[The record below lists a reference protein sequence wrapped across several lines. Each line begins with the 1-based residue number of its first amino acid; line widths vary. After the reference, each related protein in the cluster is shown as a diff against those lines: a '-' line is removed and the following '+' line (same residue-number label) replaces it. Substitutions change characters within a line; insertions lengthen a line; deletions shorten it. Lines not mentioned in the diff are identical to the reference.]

1 MRRPTSATSAYGQ
14 AQSATTVRAATLAVR
29 SVAGQ
34 ASQARPANAQPQ
46 PRAVCREPCSS
57 SLPLLASHVL
67 DMEAHI
73 DDTVDEPFIA
83 LPPSA
88 ACSIDLFSNHS
99 DENTAAYLWGHPPSL
114 EDYGQSY
121 LPINE
126 AIHSGTLTTPTLSSN
141 TATDLFSSLG
151 GDNPYRSRSGIHHD
165 TPSSSEAPSATA
177 SVKSEGL
184 HSRLVVTH
192 TELIALSESLAVS
205 FSMTDDMEVIY
216 RLSAEMTEI
225 LQHLKEN
232 GPCYPPMPIA
242 KCHGMTSLLILGC
255 YSYLLEAYEFSMAKL
270 RHELRDIG
278 SPTAML
284 QQQQQRVALP
294 EEAPRINIGGIRLQV
309 SRKSAAEIHL
319 QLVSQTAQNLRESL
333 RQFVKYTAAPRC
345 SMDLDTV
352 DDSPA
357 SNRTGGRA
365 GETGRGDTIEI
376 LTTMAQRELRRR
388 EDGIFQYINESATK
402 KTREVCSNDSTN
414 AIFSNCP

>member
-1 MRRPTSATSAYGQ
+1 MNLIRSTCDRCYAAKTRCTKDASSNQCHKCVRSGTVCNYSPRGHAGRPLGRGTGQSTSPSQRPTPATSIA
-14 AQSATTVRAATLAVR
+14 
-29 SVAGQ
+29 
-34 ASQARPANAQPQ
+34 
-46 PRAVCREPCSS
+46 
-57 SLPLLASHVL
+57 
-67 DMEAHI
+67 
-73 DDTVDEPFIA
+73 EPFIT

-88 ACSIDLFSNHS
+88 ACRIDLFSNLHS
-99 DENTAAYLWGHPPSL
+99 DENTAAYLWDHPPLL

-121 LPINE
+121 LPIDE
-126 AIHSGTLTTPTLSSN
+126 AIHSGTLTTPTASSN
-141 TATDLFSSLG
+141 TATDLFLSLG
-151 GDNPYRSRSGIHHD
+151 GDSPHRSSSGTHHTHHD
-165 TPSSSEAPSATA
+165 THSSSEVPPAAAPA
-177 SVKSEGL
+177 KSESL

-205 FSMTDDMEVIY
+205 FSMADDMEVIY
-216 RLSAEMTEI
+216 RLSAEITEI
-225 LQHLKEN
+225 LQRLKEN

-270 RHELRDIG
+270 RHELRDTG

-284 QQQQQRVALP
+284 QQQQQRAASP
-294 EEAPRINIGGIRLQV
+294 EEAPQINIGGIRLQV

-333 RQFVKYTAAPRC
+333 RQFVEHTAAPRC

-365 GETGRGDTIEI
+365 GQTGRGDTIEI

-388 EDGIFQYINESATK
+388 EDGIFQYINESAAK
-402 KTREVCSNDSTN
+402 KTR
-414 AIFSNCP
+414 

>member
-1 MRRPTSATSAYGQ
+1 MYLTWK
-14 AQSATTVRAATLAVR
+14 
-29 SVAGQ
+29 
-34 ASQARPANAQPQ
+34 
-46 PRAVCREPCSS
+46 
-57 SLPLLASHVL
+57 
-67 DMEAHI
+67 AHRHE
-73 DDTVDEPFIA
+73 TVDEPFIT

-88 ACSIDLFSNHS
+88 ACSIDLFSNLHS
-99 DENTAAYLWGHPPSL
+99 DENTAAYLWDHPPLL

-121 LPINE
+121 LPIDE
-126 AIHSGTLTTPTLSSN
+126 AIHSGTLTTPTASLN
-141 TATDLFSSLG
+141 AATDSFSSLG
-151 GDNPYRSRSGIHHD
+151 GLSPHRSSSGTHHD
-165 TPSSSEAPSATA
+165 THSSSEAPSAAA
-177 SVKSEGL
+177 SVKSESL

-205 FSMTDDMEVIY
+205 FSMTDDMGVIY

-225 LQHLKEN
+225 LQRLKEN

-270 RHELRDIG
+270 RHELRDTG

-284 QQQQQRVALP
+284 QQRQQRAASP
-294 EEAPRINIGGIRLQV
+294 EEAPQINIGGIRLQV

-333 RQFVKYTAAPRC
+333 RQFVKHTAAPRC

-365 GETGRGDTIEI
+365 GETSRGDTIEI

-388 EDGIFQYINESATK
+388 EDGIFQYVNESAAK
-402 KTREVCSNDSTN
+402 KTR
-414 AIFSNCP
+414 

>member
-1 MRRPTSATSAYGQ
+1 MRRPASATSAYGQ
-14 AQSATTVRAATLAVR
+14 AQSVTTVPAATLAVR

-46 PRAVCREPCSS
+46 PRAK
-57 SLPLLASHVL
+57 
-67 DMEAHI
+67 AHRQ
-73 DDTVDEPFIA
+73 DTVDEPFIT

-88 ACSIDLFSNHS
+88 ACSIDLFSNIHS
-99 DENTAAYLWGHPPSL
+99 DENTAAYLWDHPPLL

-121 LPINE
+121 LPIDE
-126 AIHSGTLTTPTLSSN
+126 AIHSGTLTTPTASSN
-141 TATDLFSSLG
+141 ATTDLFSSLG
-151 GDNPYRSRSGIHHD
+151 GDSPHRSSSGTHHD
-165 TPSSSEAPSATA
+165 THSSSEAPSAAA
-177 SVKSEGL
+177 SAKSESL

-216 RLSAEMTEI
+216 KLSAEMTEI
-225 LQHLKEN
+225 LQRLKEN

-270 RHELRDIG
+270 RHELRDTG
-278 SPTAML
+278 SPTAMP
-284 QQQQQRVALP
+284 QQRQQRAASP
-294 EEAPRINIGGIRLQV
+294 EEAPQINIGGIRLQV

-333 RQFVKYTAAPRC
+333 RQFVKDTAAPRC

-352 DDSPA
+352 DNSPA

-388 EDGIFQYINESATK
+388 EDGIFQYINESAAK
-402 KTREVCSNDSTN
+402 KTR
-414 AIFSNCP
+414 

>member
-1 MRRPTSATSAYGQ
+1 MRRPTSATSVHGQ

-34 ASQARPANAQPQ
+34 ASQTRPDNAPPQ
-46 PRAVCREPCSS
+46 PRAVCREPCPS
-57 SLPLLASHVL
+57 SLPLHHMYLTWETHK
-67 DMEAHI
+67 H
-73 DDTVDEPFIA
+73 DTVDEPFIT

-88 ACSIDLFSNHS
+88 DCSIDLFGNLHS
-99 DENTAAYLWGHPPSL
+99 DENTAAYLWGHPPLL

-121 LPINE
+121 LPIDE
-126 AIHSGTLTTPTLSSN
+126 AIHSGTLTTLTASSN
-141 TATDLFSSLG
+141 AATDLFSSLG
-151 GDNPYRSRSGIHHD
+151 GDSPHRSSSGTHHD
-165 TPSSSEAPSATA
+165 TPSSSGAPSAAA
-177 SVKSEGL
+177 SVKSESL

-225 LQHLKEN
+225 LQRLKDN
-232 GPCYPPMPIA
+232 GPCYPPTPIA

-270 RHELRDIG
+270 RHELRDTG
-278 SPTAML
+278 RPTAML
-284 QQQQQRVALP
+284 QQRQQQAAST
-294 EEAPRINIGGIRLQV
+294 EEAPQINIGGIRLQV

-319 QLVSQTAQNLRESL
+319 QIVSQTAQNLRESL
-333 RQFVKYTAAPRC
+333 RQFVTHTAAPRS

-388 EDGIFQYINESATK
+388 EDGIFQYINESAAKRT
-402 KTREVCSNDSTN
+402 S
-414 AIFSNCP
+414 

>member
-1 MRRPTSATSAYGQ
+1 MRRPTSATSVHGQ

-34 ASQARPANAQPQ
+34 ASQARQDNAQPQ
-46 PRAVCREPCSS
+46 PRAVCREPCPS
-57 SLPLLASHVL
+57 SLPLHHMYLTWK
-67 DMEAHI
+67 AHRH
-73 DDTVDEPFIA
+73 DTVDEPVIT

-88 ACSIDLFSNHS
+88 DCSIDLFSNLHS
-99 DENTAAYLWGHPPSL
+99 DENTAAYLWGHPPLL

-121 LPINE
+121 LPMDE
-126 AIHSGTLTTPTLSSN
+126 AIHSGTLTTLTTSSN
-141 TATDLFSSLG
+141 AATDLFSSLG
-151 GDNPYRSRSGIHHD
+151 GDSPHRSSSGTHHD
-165 TPSSSEAPSATA
+165 TPSSSGAPSAAA
-177 SVKSEGL
+177 SVKSESL
-184 HSRLVVTH
+184 HGRLVVTH
-192 TELIALSESLAVS
+192 AELIALSESLAVS
-205 FSMTDDMEVIY
+205 FNMTDDMEVIY

-225 LQHLKEN
+225 LQRLKDN

-270 RHELRDIG
+270 RHELRDTG

-284 QQQQQRVALP
+284 QQRQQQDAST
-294 EEAPRINIGGIRLQV
+294 EEAPQINIGGIRLQV

-319 QLVSQTAQNLRESL
+319 QIVSQTAQNLRESL
-333 RQFVKYTAAPRC
+333 RQFVTHTAAPRC

-365 GETGRGDTIEI
+365 GETGRCDTIEI

-388 EDGIFQYINESATK
+388 EDGIFQYINESAAK
-402 KTREVCSNDSTN
+402 KTR
-414 AIFSNCP
+414 